1 MAGLCALWA
10 AMKTTYL
17 CSLNNRKIVAA
28 SNRDAALQAA
38 KDIAKLYALG
48 SVALTQ
54 VWAACDGNAVEWHA
68 VLSEQTKIVNVR
80 FTVSR

>member
-17 CSLNNRKIVAA
+17 CSVSSKGITAV
-28 SNRDAALQAA
+28 SNRDAALQVAGE
-38 KDIAKLYALG
+38 IAKRYAVG

-68 VLSEQTKIVNVR
+68 VMSEQAKVVNVR